1 MKLFNADAIVRSKD
15 AGPFRFTLDVIFN
28 DRNQFE
34 AMKDSGIWNREYLCK
49 LCRIPDSEVDECLCY
64 EPAMAF
70 KFTYQRPVSS
80 GAFGDIVICGS
91 QRPVRLLVGV
101 CWAGGSAGH
110 VCGGG

>member
-49 LCRIPDSEVDECLCY
+49 LCRIPDSEVDECC
-64 EPAMAF
+64 A
-70 KFTYQRPVSS
+70 TNRPWLQIYLSAACV
-80 GAFGDIVICGS
+80 FG
-91 QRPVRLLVGV
+91 RFWR
-101 CWAGGSAGH
+101 
-110 VCGGG
+110 

>member
-15 AGPFRFTLDVIFN
+15 AGPFRFTLD
-28 DRNQFE
+28 
-34 AMKDSGIWNREYLCK
+34 LCK

-80 GAFGDIVICGS
+80 GAFGDNDIYGS
-91 QRPVRLLVGV
+91 QQ
-101 CWAGGSAGH
+101 H
-110 VCGGG
+110 VPLYEIEF

>member
-49 LCRIPDSEVDECLCY
+49 LCRIP
-64 EPAMAF
+64 AMAF

-80 GAFGDIVICGS
+80 GAFGDNDIYGS
-91 QRPVRLLVGV
+91 QQ
-101 CWAGGSAGH
+101 H
-110 VCGGG
+110 VPLYEIEF

>member
-49 LCRIPDSEVDECLCY
+49 LCRSFVHILGPPPSDGAIITQKKASVFLLSLQY
-64 EPAMAF
+64 VYF
-70 KFTYQRPVSS
+70 FT
-80 GAFGDIVICGS
+80 
-91 QRPVRLLVGV
+91 
-101 CWAGGSAGH
+101 
-110 VCGGG
+110 

>member
-49 LCRIPDSEVDECLCY
+49 LCRIPDSEVDECLQIYLSAAC
-64 EPAMAF
+64 
-70 KFTYQRPVSS
+70 V
-80 GAFGDIVICGS
+80 FG
-91 QRPVRLLVGV
+91 RFWR
-101 CWAGGSAGH
+101 
-110 VCGGG
+110 

>member
-70 KFTYQRPVSS
+70 KFYLSAACVF
-80 GAFGDIVICGS
+80 GALEIRYLRSFTAGS
-91 QRPVRLLVGV
+91 LYEIEF
-101 CWAGGSAGH
+101 
-110 VCGGG
+110 

>member
-1 MKLFNADAIVRSKD
+1 MKLFNADSIVRSKD

-80 GAFGDIVICGS
+80 GAFGDNDIYGS
-91 QRPVRLLVGV
+91 QQ
-101 CWAGGSAGH
+101 H
-110 VCGGG
+110 VPLYEIEF